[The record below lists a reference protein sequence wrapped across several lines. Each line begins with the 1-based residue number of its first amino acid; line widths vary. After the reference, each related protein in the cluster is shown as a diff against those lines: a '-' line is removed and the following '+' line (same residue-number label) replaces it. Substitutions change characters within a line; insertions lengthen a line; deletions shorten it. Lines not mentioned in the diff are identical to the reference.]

1 VGMSVSFGE
10 ILMVLLVCFLFFKP
24 TEIKEFLQSFFS
36 VKKNLEK
43 EVNSFVEELT
53 PQENKQKV
61 EFFDV
66 DNKCQ
71 KQQ

>member
-1 VGMSVSFGE
+1 MSVSFGE

-36 VKKNLEK
+36 VKKNFEK

>member
-1 VGMSVSFGE
+1 MSVSFGE

>member
-1 VGMSVSFGE
+1 MSVSFGE

-43 EVNSFVEELT
+43 EVNNFVEELT
-53 PQENKQKV
+53 PQDNKQKV

-71 KQQ
+71 KQQS